1 MNAITSL
8 FLIALLAA
16 GLPAAQAGVL
26 AGGTRVI
33 YDEGLRERSLML
45 ANTNP
50 YPVVVQTW
58 VDGGGGAPESAQA
71 PFIVLPAV
79 FRMQPGGLQGLR
91 IIHIGEALPRDRES
105 VFWLNLYEIPPLAG
119 RKEPDPARVELAM
132 NTQLKLFYRPAK
144 LPLPPGQVA
153 GKLTFDL
160 RREGDAWFLVCRN
173 PTPYHAS
180 FTTLGLSGDGRTL
193 AAQQQM
199 DMMTPPFSE
208 KRYQLEEG
216 ALPNGARVSFRL
228 VDDTGFPIPGEA
240 PLAH

>member
-1 MNAITSL
+1 MNAIARL
-8 FLIALLAA
+8 LLLALLAA

-58 VDGGGGAPESAQA
+58 LDDGNGTPENAKA
-71 PFIVLPAV
+71 PFIALPAV
-79 FRMQPGGLQGLR
+79 FRLQPGGLQGLR
-91 IIHIGEALPRDRES
+91 IIHTGAALPRDRES

-132 NTQLKLFYRPAK
+132 NTQLKLFYRPTK
-144 LPLPPGQVA
+144 LPLSPEQVA
-153 GKLTFDL
+153 GKLAFEL
-160 RREGDAWFLVCRN
+160 RREGDTWFLVCRN

-180 FTTLGLSGDGRTL
+180 FTTLGLSGGGRSL

-208 KRYQLEEG
+208 KRYPLEGG
-216 ALPNGARVSFRL
+216 APPDGARVSFRL
-228 VDDTGFPIPGEA
+228 VDDAGFPVPGEA
-240 PLAH
+240 PLVP